1 MLSYC
6 LSRIF
11 RTCWVVCIA
20 LTKIGL
26 DGVERRDF
34 LKIFSIGTVAAMSAQ
49 IVHRSGLVPEYIPF
63 DDMDTGISDMT
74 NSIELMSTRAP
85 DSVKYLNAFLPN
97 KGRLAAINQPILAT
111 TSSPDLDR
119 YTAKMIDFEQSY
131 ATDFYLKREQY
142 PVLIS
147 SFKRIDRVQNLVGH
161 GNFNVVS
168 FDEMLGYGRRHIS
181 VGKFTQA
188 EKTFLEDLFSANAKR
203 YGFLGT
209 KVIGEL
215 TAPIPEKDRKKVGR
229 TGHFLYRGEAERLY
243 KKLQQ
248 DLGTSIVLTSGIRG
262 VVKQTH
268 LFLAKTIQS
277 KGNLSKA
284 SRSLAP
290 PGHSY
295 HGVGDFD
302 VGKVGFGR
310 KNFTQAFANTDEFR
324 KLVDLGYVAIRYPR
338 GNKFGVRYEPWHI
351 KVV

>member
-1 MLSYC
+1 
-6 LSRIF
+6 
-11 RTCWVVCIA
+11 
-20 LTKIGL
+20 
-26 DGVERRDF
+26 
-34 LKIFSIGTVAAMSAQ
+34 
-49 IVHRSGLVPEYIPF
+49 
-63 DDMDTGISDMT
+63 
-74 NSIELMSTRAP
+74 
-85 DSVKYLNAFLPN
+85 
-97 KGRLAAINQPILAT
+97 
-111 TSSPDLDR
+111 
-119 YTAKMIDFEQSY
+119 MIDFEHSY
-131 ATDFYLKREQY
+131 AADAYLERDQY

-147 SFKRIDRVQNLVGH
+147 SFKRIDRVQSLVGH

-168 FDEMLGYGRRHIS
+168 FDEMLGYGRRHS
-181 VGKFTQA
+181 TVGEFTQA
-188 EKTFLEDLFSANAKR
+188 EKTFLEDLFDANAKR
-203 YGFLGT
+203 YGFLGK
-209 KVIGEL
+209 KVIDEL
-215 TAPIPEKDRKKVGR
+215 TASIPVKDRNKIGR
-229 TGHFLYRGEAERLY
+229 TGHFLYRGESERLY

-310 KNFTQAFANTDEFR
+310 KNFTQAFADTDEFR

>member
-1 MLSYC
+1 M
-6 LSRIF
+6 
-11 RTCWVVCIA
+11 
-20 LTKIGL
+20 
-26 DGVERRDF
+26 ERRDF
-34 LKIFSIGTVAAMSAQ
+34 LKIFSIGTVAAMSGH
-49 IVHRSGLVPEYIPF
+49 IVHRTGLGSEYISF
-63 DDMDTGISDMT
+63 DDMDTGIREMT
-74 NSIELMSTRAP
+74 NSIELMSTPAP
-85 DSVKYLNAFLPN
+85 NSVNYLNAFLPN
-97 KGRLAAINQPILAT
+97 QERFPAINQPTLAT
-111 TSSPDLDR
+111 TSSPDLGR
-119 YTAKMIDFEQSY
+119 YTTKMIDFEQSH
-131 ATDFYLKREQY
+131 AADAYLERDQY
-142 PVLIS
+142 PILIS
-147 SFKRIDRVQNLVGH
+147 SFKRIDRVQTLVGH

-168 FDEMLGYGRRHIS
+168 FDEMIGYGRHYSS
-181 VGKFTQA
+181 VGEFTQA
-188 EKTFLEDLFSANAKR
+188 EKTFLEDLFSANAKQ
-203 YGFLGT
+203 YGFLGK
-209 KVIGEL
+209 KVIDEL
-215 TAPIPEKDRKKVGR
+215 TARIPAKKRKKVGR
-229 TGHFLYRGEAERLY
+229 TGHFLYKGESDRLY

-310 KNFTQAFANTDEFR
+310 KNFTQAFADTDEFR
-324 KLVDLGYVAIRYPR
+324 KLVDLGYDAIRYPR

>member
-1 MLSYC
+1 M
-6 LSRIF
+6 
-11 RTCWVVCIA
+11 
-20 LTKIGL
+20 
-26 DGVERRDF
+26 ERRDC
-34 LKIFSIGTVAAMSAQ
+34 LKIFSIGIVAAIGGQ
-49 IVHRSGLVPEYIPF
+49 LVHRSAFVPEDIPF
-63 DDMDTGISDMT
+63 EDIDTGIREIA
-74 NSIELMSTRAP
+74 NSIELMSTPAP
-85 DSVKYLNAFLPN
+85 NASNYLNAFLPN
-97 KGRLAAINQPILAT
+97 QGRLAAINRPTLAT
-111 TSSPDLDR
+111 TRSPDLGQ
-119 YTAKMIDFEQSY
+119 YLSKMIDFERSHV
-131 ATDFYLKREQY
+131 ADAYLERDQY
-142 PVLIS
+142 TVLIS
-147 SFKRIDRVQNLVGH
+147 SFKRIDRVQKLVGH

-168 FDEMLGYGRRHIS
+168 FDEMLGYGRHYSS
-181 VGKFTQA
+181 VGDFTKA
-188 EKTFLEDLFSANAKR
+188 EKTFLEELFAANAKR
-203 YGFLGT
+203 YGFLGK
-209 KVIGEL
+209 KVIDEL
-215 TAPIPEKDRKKVGR
+215 TASIPAKDRKKVGS
-229 TGHFLYRGEAERLY
+229 TGHFLYRGESEELY

-248 DLGTSIVLTSGIRG
+248 DLGASIVLTSGIRG

-310 KNFTQAFANTDEFR
+310 KNFTQAFADTDEFR